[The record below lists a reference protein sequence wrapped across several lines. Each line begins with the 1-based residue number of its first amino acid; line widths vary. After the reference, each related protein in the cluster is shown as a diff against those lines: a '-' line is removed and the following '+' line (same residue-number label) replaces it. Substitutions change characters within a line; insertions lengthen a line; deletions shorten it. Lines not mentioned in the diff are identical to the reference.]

1 MISNGGE
8 LPLDMSHITHSV
20 LLSDQTNQSM
30 IQKAPMT
37 QEAMSKLK
45 KQLNEL
51 SDSKDGPVQN
61 ETQVDTS
68 LNLSLANFN
77 LSNGG
82 QARPLEFS

>member
-1 MISNGGE
+1 
-8 LPLDMSHITHSV
+8 
-20 LLSDQTNQSM
+20 
-30 IQKAPMT
+30 MT

-82 QARPLEFS
+82 QARQSSASNSRSHLKIDRVFSFLRTNQS